1 MDKGFVY
8 YVLVGKCR
16 KFATNTDQ
24 TRTTANMH
32 VVVRFKNEARAEKS
46 QLGNGFHDVEEHFQ
60 AGLPFGWY
68 MDLDEFGIEC
78 HDTISEEEANKRG
91 FIIKF
96 ERFYCT
102 ILATFPHNSL
112 WI

>member
-16 KFATNTDQ
+16 KFATDTDPN
-24 TRTTANMH
+24 RITANMY
-32 VVVRFKNEARAEKS
+32 VVVRFKNEARAEYS

-78 HDTISEEEANKRG
+78 QDTISEEEANKRG
-91 FIIKF
+91 FIIV
-96 ERFYCT
+96 
-102 ILATFPHNSL
+102 
-112 WI
+112 